1 MTNVFLISVT
11 VLVMLFSY
19 VPMNSHADQYQSN
32 ELIDSKGKTAQVIK
46 SIKELEDELHNL
58 KDAYAKES
66 TARYLARH
74 YAQTN
79 TEQAIKKSIE
89 YYLLSLDGDGLSIY
103 AKQTTL
109 QELLSLYYQQSMYQS
124 FLKGFDQFVTL
135 KGKANGKL
143 KIKRM
148 LSFYHV
154 HKKKSALRSAIVLIE
169 DYENEKLD
177 LGLDDLKQIL
187 FTFYRLNDFLSSE
200 KVQRLILSLDD
211 NSVEEWLRLSK
222 LHIKNGHSDQAAT
235 VLLAAV
241 QKGVVVE
248 QDSLLLTVDLMNQS
262 GNPFVAARL
271 LQQLMDQYQVD
282 HNIENYERLFKF
294 WYLAQEIEY
303 ASNALKASL
312 KYDAS
317 TKRYLDLS
325 ELYYQQQKWEEM
337 NLTVKQACT
346 WSVEDKFVGRANLL
360 LGISELKLK
369 REQQAIQA
377 FYNAT
382 MISGKVKEAIA
393 YLQYLNVDIS
403 DTRRYEQI
411 TGVCTPKKG

>member
-1 MTNVFLISVT
+1 MI
-11 VLVMLFSY
+11 
-19 VPMNSHADQYQSN
+19 
-32 ELIDSKGKTAQVIK
+32 
-46 SIKELEDELHNL
+46 
-58 KDAYAKES
+58 
-66 TARYLARH
+66 LA
-74 YAQTN
+74 
-79 TEQAIKKSIE
+79 
-89 YYLLSLDGDGLSIY
+89 
-103 AKQTTL
+103 
-109 QELLSLYYQQSMYQS
+109 
-124 FLKGFDQFVTL
+124 
-135 KGKANGKL
+135 
-143 KIKRM
+143 
-148 LSFYHV
+148 
-154 HKKKSALRSAIVLIE
+154 
-169 DYENEKLD
+169 
-177 LGLDDLKQIL
+177 
-187 FTFYRLNDFLSSE
+187 
-200 KVQRLILSLDD
+200 LDD

-248 QDSLLLTVDLMNQS
+248 QDSLLLTVDLINQS

-303 ASNALKASL
+303 ASNALKESL